1 MGAKPNR
8 DWIKHIST
16 GLSLGRPAPA
26 VVGRHAEPQASWTSR
41 RRMVRKDAVDPRKGQ
56 GHSEEPLQ
64 RVPWGLDRIS
74 SRWSVL
80 AHRARAA
87 GVTAATVQRCL
98 FSAGRSLGSEAGGY
112 HLPWGHVWW
121 MKGSRDPLFFH
132 LLLPLSLFLPPQ
144 LPLLSPYWHFQQKSP
159 EMSQEEVTSE
169 GLWLL
174 RPFPVAPESR
184 HGPGTLRSQSEVAMA
199 AQEPGLCLG
208 PTPTRVGGRGGH
220 LRDTPPGGDSPRR
233 GWGLLLG
240 SWRGAWASGG
250 VLRPARTRGGGGGVT

>member
-1 MGAKPNR
+1 MMGAKPNR

-132 LLLPLSLFLPPQ
+132 LLLPPSLFLPPQ

-208 PTPTRVGGRGGH
+208 PKPTRVGG
-220 LRDTPPGGDSPRR
+220 
-233 GWGLLLG
+233 
-240 SWRGAWASGG
+240 GA
-250 VLRPARTRGGGGGVT
+250 VT